1 MPSRSPESA
10 RHLFVSPSG
19 AALPRW
25 LEAFPKATVIA
36 FGTAVGSLP
45 ATTLVWLRLD
55 EARPALEQLAELRKV
70 VGSVRVIALANQ
82 PDIEQALTLFSA
94 GIRGYCNAHATAAN
108 LRQVANAVQAGG
120 LWIGEALMQRLLA
133 STQAA
138 MSRMPVAALTQ
149 DVANPAIA
157 DRLATLTRREQEVA
171 CAIANG
177 ASNKEIARQLG
188 ITERTV
194 KAHTG
199 SVFQK
204 LKARD
209 RLHLALMIN
218 GQRPSGSVS

>member
-1 MPSRSPESA
+1 MNPVPSRSPASP
-10 RHLFVSPSG
+10 RHLFVSASG

-25 LEAFPKATVIA
+25 LEAFPKAAVIA
-36 FGTAVGSLP
+36 FGTVVKPLP
-45 ATTLVWLRLD
+45 ETTLVWLRLD
-55 EARPALEQLAELRKV
+55 NAGPAPEQLAELQKA
-70 VGSVRVIALANQ
+70 VRSARIIVLADR
-82 PDIEQALTLFSA
+82 PDNEQALTLFAA

-108 LRQVANAVQAGG
+108 LRQVASVVQADG

-138 MSRMPVAALTQ
+138 MSRIPVGALPQAAS
-149 DVANPAIA
+149 NPANA

-171 CAIANG
+171 RAVANG
-177 ASNKEIARQLG
+177 SSNKEIARQLG

-204 LKARD
+204 LNARD
-209 RLHLALMIN
+209 RLQLALMVN
-218 GQRPSGSVS
+218 GQRPS

>member
-1 MPSRSPESA
+1 MSLRSPDPA
-10 RHLFVSPSG
+10 HHLFVSPSG

-25 LEAFPKATVIA
+25 LEAFPKATVLA
-36 FGTAVGSLP
+36 SGTAIKTLP

-55 EARPALEQLAELRKV
+55 ETRPAAEQLAELRKM
-70 VGSVRVIALANQ
+70 VGSVRVIVLANQ
-82 PDIEQALTLFSA
+82 PDSEQALTLFSA

-108 LRQVANAVQAGG
+108 LRQVASAVQAGG
-120 LWIGEALMQRLLA
+120 LWIGETLMQRLLA
-133 STQAA
+133 ATQAA
-138 MSRMPVAALTQ
+138 MSRISATALPQDAAGT
-149 DVANPAIA
+149 VIA
-157 DRLATLTRREQEVA
+157 DRLATLTKREQEVA
-171 CAIANG
+171 RAVANG
-177 ASNKEIARQLG
+177 SSNKEIARQLG

>member
-1 MPSRSPESA
+1 M
-10 RHLFVSPSG
+10 
-19 AALPRW
+19 PRW
-25 LEAFPKATVIA
+25 LEAFPKATVLA
-36 FGTAVGSLP
+36 FGIAVKPLP

-55 EARPALEQLAELRKV
+55 GARSAPEQLAELHKV
-70 VGSVRVIALANQ
+70 VGQVRVIALADR
-82 PDIEQALTLFSA
+82 PDNEQALTLFSA

-108 LRQVANAVQAGG
+108 LRQVASVVQAGG

-138 MSRMPVAALTQ
+138 MSRMPATALPL
-149 DVANPAIA
+149 DAANPAIA

-171 CAIANG
+171 RAVAKG
-177 ASNKEIARQLG
+177 SSNKEIARQLG

-209 RLHLALMIN
+209 RLHLALIVN
-218 GQRPSGSVS
+218 GQRSS